1 LDLSFDKGAFS
12 GHVPLFPLPG
22 TVLLPGALLPLH
34 IFEPRYRAMVQDA
47 VQGERLIAMALL
59 GPGYEE
65 EYEGAPAIE
74 EHVCIG
80 RIVLEEALPDGRWNI
95 LLVGLRRARVVDED
109 RSRAYRLARVDVLE
123 DDPLDEASERRLM
136 IALRS
141 LLEAVPE
148 QLVRDASRR
157 ELVLGILR
165 GGDQEGLP
173 MGMLVD
179 LAADLV
185 HLGALDR
192 QQLLGLAD
200 VEERVERLTRLLR
213 HRASQLDEARRSVPW
228 PPKFSRN

>member
-1 LDLSFDKGAFS
+1 MDLSFDKGAFS

-59 GPGYEE
+59 GPGYEAD
-65 EYEGAPAIE
+65 YEGAPAIE

-109 RSRAYRLARVDVLE
+109 RSRPYRLARVDVL
-123 DDPLDEASERRLM
+123 DDEPLDEASERRLL
-136 IALRS
+136 IGLRA

-148 QLVRDASRR
+148 QLVRDDSRR

-173 MGMLVD
+173 IGMLAGAVGVAISGWRATRAILRKPITNEL
-179 LAADLV
+179 LA
-185 HLGALDR
+185 G
-192 QQLLGLAD
+192 
-200 VEERVERLTRLLR
+200 
-213 HRASQLDEARRSVPW
+213 
-228 PPKFSRN
+228 

>member
-109 RSRAYRLARVDVLE
+109 RSRAYLLARVDVLE